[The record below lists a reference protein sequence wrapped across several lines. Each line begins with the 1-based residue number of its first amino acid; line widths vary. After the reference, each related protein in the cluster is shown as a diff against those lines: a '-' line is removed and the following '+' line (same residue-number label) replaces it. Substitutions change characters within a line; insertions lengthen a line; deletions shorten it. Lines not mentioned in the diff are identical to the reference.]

1 MTRSA
6 PALARFVRDIPNFP
20 KKGIVFKD
28 ITPLLGHGPTFRR
41 AVMELARVARAAR
54 ATKIVAIES
63 RGFLFGS
70 AVAAGLGVGV
80 VPVRKKG
87 KLPFKT
93 LSECYALEYGKDTLE
108 MHIDALRSGDRVL
121 IVDDVLATGGTSA
134 AVARLVKAA
143 KARVVGAVFLFELG
157 FLKGRGK
164 IPHFPVTALLT
175 Y

>member
-1 MTRSA
+1 MGRSLT
-6 PALARFVRDIPNFP
+6 ALARLVRDVPNFP

-28 ITPLLGHGPTFRR
+28 ITPLLGHGPSFRR
-41 AVMELARVARAAR
+41 SVLRLARVARAAR
-54 ATKIVAIES
+54 ANKIVAIES

-70 AVAAGLGVGV
+70 AVAAVLGVGV

-87 KLPFKT
+87 KLPYKT

-108 MHIDALRSGDRVL
+108 MHVDALRPGDRVL

-143 KARVVGAVFLFELG
+143 RARVVGAVFLIELG